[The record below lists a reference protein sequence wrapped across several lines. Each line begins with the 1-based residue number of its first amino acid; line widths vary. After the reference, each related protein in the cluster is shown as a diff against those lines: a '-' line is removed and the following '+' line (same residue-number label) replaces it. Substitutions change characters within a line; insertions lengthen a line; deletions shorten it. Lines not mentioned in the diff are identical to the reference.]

1 MTFLLRRRST
11 DPGHG
16 NGPLGNTSR
25 RPAATDADIAGML
38 FHPPSSPA
46 ASNAGAAAILAPVSW
61 RAVSGW
67 AGKSANTSLFLHV
80 YITDSD
86 GQHPAQHHCR
96 TLWTVPGNSR
106 GHLGQ

>member
-38 FHPPSSPA
+38 FHPPSSRLPH
-46 ASNAGAAAILAPVSW
+46 
-61 RAVSGW
+61 RM
-67 AGKSANTSLFLHV
+67 
-80 YITDSD
+80 
-86 GQHPAQHHCR
+86 QAQ
-96 TLWTVPGNSR
+96 LQYS
-106 GHLGQ
+106 HLSVGER